1 MKKLVLF
8 AAVILSMSAISC
20 GNGEKGAATTDSAAD
35 SNKVDSTKKE
45 VKGQVVDSAKIA
57 SVLDSAAVKA

>member
-20 GNGEKGAATTDSAAD
+20 GNGEKGAAKDSVD
-35 SNKVDSTKKE
+35 SVKDSTKVE
-45 VKGQVVDSAKIA
+45 AEAPVAPVADSVVVDS
-57 SVLDSAAVKA
+57 VK

>member
-20 GNGEKGAATTDSAAD
+20 GNGEKGAAADSTDSV
-35 SNKVDSTKKE
+35 KDSTKVE
-45 VKGQVVDSAKIA
+45 AEQAPAPAPVADS
-57 SVLDSAAVKA
+57 LPGDSLTK

>member
-20 GNGEKGAATTDSAAD
+20 GNGEKGAAADSTDS
-35 SNKVDSTKKE
+35 
-45 VKGQVVDSAKIA
+45 VKDSAKVEEA
-57 SVLDSAAVKA
+57 PVAPVVDTLGVDTAVKA

>member
-20 GNGEKGAATTDSAAD
+20 GNGEKGAAADSATDSGNKKD
-35 SNKVDSTKKE
+35 SIKTETQAGDTITKTIKNLGDSIQ
-45 VKGQVVDSAKIA
+45 G
-57 SVLDSAAVKA
+57 

>member
-20 GNGEKGAATTDSAAD
+20 GNGEKGAAKDSTDSV
-35 SNKVDSTKKE
+35 KDSTKVE
-45 VKGQVVDSAKIA
+45 AEAPVAPVADS
-57 SVLDSAAVKA
+57 LPGDSL

>member
-20 GNGEKGAATTDSAAD
+20 GNGEKGAAKDSVDTVDTPKVEAQQAPAAPVAD
-35 SNKVDSTKKE
+35 TLPGDTMPSK
-45 VKGQVVDSAKIA
+45 
-57 SVLDSAAVKA
+57 

>member
-20 GNGEKGAATTDSAAD
+20 GNGEKGAAADSVDSTAKDTTEVAAPAPAAADTVAPVAAD
-35 SNKVDSTKKE
+35 S
-45 VKGQVVDSAKIA
+45 
-57 SVLDSAAVKA
+57 AVKA